1 MLDWLSCNNEH
12 KWYCSLK
19 ASILIRERSFYI
31 YSGFILSYNVGITKT
46 VVTKVKA
53 YEPQPADTT
62 VEEIMIWKSVID
74 LVLPGSTRKKK
85 MRWWTEISSECI
97 ILNDN
102 SYLLPLLLLSHAR
115 QNSISSST

>member
-74 LVLPGSTRKKK
+74 LVLAGSTRKKK
-85 MRWWTEISSECI
+85 MR
-97 ILNDN
+97 
-102 SYLLPLLLLSHAR
+102 
-115 QNSISSST
+115 

>member
-85 MRWWTEISSECI
+85 MRWWTEILSECI

-102 SYLLPLLLLSHAR
+102 SYLLPVLLLSHAR

>member
-62 VEEIMIWKSVID
+62 VEEIMIWRSVID

-85 MRWWTEISSECI
+85 IRWWTEILSECI

-102 SYLLPLLLLSHAR
+102 SYLLPVLLLSHAR
-115 QNSISSST
+115 QNSISSSS

>member
-85 MRWWTEISSECI
+85 MRWWTEILSECI

-102 SYLLPLLLLSHAR
+102 SYLLPVLLLSHAR
-115 QNSISSST
+115 QNSISSSS

>member
-85 MRWWTEISSECI
+85 MRWWTEILWECI

-102 SYLLPLLLLSHAR
+102 SYLLPVLLLSHAR
-115 QNSISSST
+115 QNSISSSS